1 MKKIDYTK
9 LAALF
14 ASLFLI
20 LIPVMFVYA
29 QSGGGSTGGSSATI
43 QNPLGTNSV
52 QGLLLKIM
60 DLVVKVGSIIV
71 VFFIIYSG
79 YKFVTARGND
89 GEVSKAKDIF
99 WATIIGGAILLGAKV
114 IAEVVV
120 NTVKTTVGA

>member
-1 MKKIDYTK
+1 MKKINYTK
-9 LAALF
+9 IAALLI
-14 ASLFLI
+14 SLFLI
-20 LIPVMFVYA
+20 LVPAIFVYA
-29 QSGGGSTGGSSATI
+29 ASGGGSSATI

-52 QGLLLKIM
+52 EGLLLKIM

-79 YKFVTARGND
+79 YKFVTARGNES
-89 GEVSKAKDIF
+89 EVTKAKDTF
-99 WATIIGGAILLGAKV
+99 WATIIGAAILLGAKV